1 MTTTRD
7 FCGLD
12 VFGLTLHFAATGH
25 GNGFA
30 GGAWRGLLGQALF
43 SSVCPFPA
51 PACATCPA
59 LGACAYPKLFKPL
72 PDAALPPFWL
82 HGWQR
87 GRAGWRV
94 GVRWLGRH
102 NAFAVGEWLA
112 ALASAEVAFAGAPAR
127 LQHASLPATS
137 GDAWRAA
144 AGWLAIPAALAL
156 ADGPPPRACRVRCV
170 SPLVSKHVGDP
181 LFGALHT
188 RLQRLVQQHGDGAV
202 LARPAAPW
210 RCRVL
215 AQKAV
220 RIPLA
225 RRLLTGSEWDL
236 ELSAI
241 DADAWPLLCA
251 GVELH
256 AGGQAGMG
264 CGQYEIL
271 AAAAA

>member
-1 MTTTRD
+1 MTTTKD

-127 LQHASLPATS
+127 LQHASLPATT

-144 AGWLAIPAALAL
+144 AGWLVIP
-156 ADGPPPRACRVRCV
+156 
-170 SPLVSKHVGDP
+170 
-181 LFGALHT
+181 
-188 RLQRLVQQHGDGAV
+188 AV
-202 LARPAAPW
+202 LARPTHRRRGPAGCAASRRWSASTSAIRSLAPCTRACNASSSSTATAPCW
-210 RCRVL
+210 R
-215 AQKAV
+215 
-220 RIPLA
+220 A
-225 RRLLTGSEWDL
+225 RRPRG
-236 ELSAI
+236 
-241 DADAWPLLCA
+241 
-251 GVELH
+251 
-256 AGGQAGMG
+256 
-264 CGQYEIL
+264 
-271 AAAAA
+271 AAACWRRKRSAYRWRAAC